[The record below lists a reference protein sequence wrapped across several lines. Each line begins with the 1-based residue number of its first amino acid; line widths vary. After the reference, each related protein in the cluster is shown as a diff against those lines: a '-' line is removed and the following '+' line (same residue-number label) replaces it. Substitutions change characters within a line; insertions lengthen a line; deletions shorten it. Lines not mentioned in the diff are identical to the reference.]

1 MKKVTDFL
9 TAPLMLGSRP
19 FKKLQKEHAMRV
31 PSSPPGVSVE
41 ENMAVAHHKKNVLK
55 AGSAFIYSWFYTQ
68 VRNRGPWDYKKLSA
82 EYEAFGNFNYGA
94 TGTAAGFSEDVLLRA
109 AGLAQSRAGTTTAE
123 FGTWWGQAPFGDD
136 PGDQRWIKEGVK
148 YAKFRNY

>member
-1 MKKVTDFL
+1 
-9 TAPLMLGSRP
+9 
-19 FKKLQKEHAMRV
+19 MRV

-94 TGTAAGFSEDVLLRA
+94 TGTAAGFSEDVLLRQQVWPKVEQEQPRQNSGHGGGKPLSA
-109 AGLAQSRAGTTTAE
+109 TIREISDGSRKG
-123 FGTWWGQAPFGDD
+123 
-136 PGDQRWIKEGVK
+136 
-148 YAKFRNY
+148 